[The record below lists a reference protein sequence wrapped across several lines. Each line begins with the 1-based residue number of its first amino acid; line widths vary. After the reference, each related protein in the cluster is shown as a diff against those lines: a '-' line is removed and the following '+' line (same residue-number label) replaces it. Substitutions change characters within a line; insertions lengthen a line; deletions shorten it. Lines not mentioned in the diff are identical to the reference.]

1 MKLTRLGKVLFTL
14 LVLIISIVVYCNTG
28 KFGMLAQ
35 DSLFYQY
42 LTLLSWAWLTIG
54 QCLILAKIWE

>member
-1 MKLTRLGKVLFTL
+1 MKLTRLGKVLFTT
-14 LVLIISIVVYCNTG
+14 LVLIISIVVYLNTG
-28 KFGMLAQ
+28 KIGFLAQ
-35 DSLFYQY
+35 NSLFYQY